1 MGDITST
8 AGFNQS
14 SRRLVL
20 AALRVLKECH
30 SLGQQFL
37 GVQVIS
43 LVPRAVYWIIPTVE
57 IDSRSRY
64 TVAVSADSKD
74 NVSCHFAMVGGS
86 ATQHRV
92 LGGWARRATYH
103 TEGLV
108 VVDIRVSLRRVL
120 SSRVV
125 LLVLV
130 QRGAWGWCLDK
141 KGT

>member
-57 IDSRSRY
+57 IDSRSCY

-74 NVSCHFAMVGGS
+74 NVSCHFAMAPAHAARWV
-86 ATQHRV
+86 V
-92 LGGWARRATYH
+92 LGGLVEMAYH
-103 TEGLV
+103 TRRGG
-108 VVDIRVSLRRVL
+108 RV
-120 SSRVV
+120 
-125 LLVLV
+125 
-130 QRGAWGWCLDK
+130 
-141 KGT
+141 